1 MVSAIKQVPEPS
13 DGRPSAGPVNAAP
26 DRGTAGSAART
37 FGDVR
42 PAGTTARSGPAGTSA
57 PSGPPV
63 AGRDAAQRSPVD
75 PAGAGG
81 SSVDPAGAGGS
92 SVDPAD
98 AGRSTVA
105 ADAVGPSTGGAA
117 PPVGHAVGHP
127 AGYPATWHALVFRTR
142 IWIKRARI
150 VGVRVAALVA
160 TGVSRLIPGIRYLLR
175 SLHSKWRRSLQ
186 FRTVLTTLMLAITSF
201 AVVGAYLSSQI
212 ANNLFQERLVQ
223 AESETRYNV
232 KQVQDTFD
240 GAQLTDQS
248 SVITLVYDTL
258 NAVEGRGDVIQRR
271 YVFEAMPEQ
280 TKPRNRWVESRA
292 SDQLTISVIPTDLRT
307 AVQNSGKEQF
317 WASTEF
323 PVGTEDRP
331 GIAVG
336 NKVTFNGTV
345 YELYLIYD
353 LNTAQKTLDEIQNV
367 LLAGG
372 AVLALLIGAVAWYV
386 TRNVVSPVSHAAL
399 VSEKLAAGQLQERMV
414 VKGEDE
420 VARLGASF
428 NHMAA
433 SLQEQITQL
442 ATLSQMQQRF
452 VSDVSHELRTPL
464 TTVRMAAEVLYDA
477 RHDFDPINKRSAEL
491 LYNQVERFQSLL
503 ADLLEISR
511 FDAGV
516 ATLDAEPGDI
526 VQLVSHVMEGVAPV
540 AAEYGS
546 EVTLNAPAGSIIAE
560 MDDRRIDRILRNLV
574 LNALEHGEGRP
585 VNISVTANDTA
596 VAVAV
601 RDHGIGMTPAE
612 AARVFD
618 RFWRADPARARTT
631 GGSGLGLSIA
641 AEDTKLHNGWLQ
653 AWGRKGSGANF
664 RLTLPLRQGETIT
677 KSPLQLEPVDVGL
690 QGADGRNTML
700 LVDPSPVPRPDDGN
714 PDSSVAAGGPPAAGT
729 AGLRTMPDPGPAD
742 PELKEGL

>member
-1 MVSAIKQVPEPS
+1 M
-13 DGRPSAGPVNAAP
+13 
-26 DRGTAGSAART
+26 
-37 FGDVR
+37 
-42 PAGTTARSGPAGTSA
+42 
-57 PSGPPV
+57 
-63 AGRDAAQRSPVD
+63 
-75 PAGAGG
+75 
-81 SSVDPAGAGGS
+81 
-92 SVDPAD
+92 
-98 AGRSTVA
+98 
-105 ADAVGPSTGGAA
+105 
-117 PPVGHAVGHP
+117 
-127 AGYPATWHALVFRTR
+127 
-142 IWIKRARI
+142 
-150 VGVRVAALVA
+150 
-160 TGVSRLIPGIRYLLR
+160 
-175 SLHSKWRRSLQ
+175 
-186 FRTVLTTLMLAITSF
+186 TSF
-201 AVVGAYLSSQI
+201 AVVGAYLSNQI
-212 ANNLFQERLVQ
+212 ANNLFQERLTQ

-240 GAQLTDQS
+240 GAQVTDQS

-258 NAVEGRGDVIQRR
+258 NAVEGRGSVIQRR
-271 YVFEAMPEQ
+271 YVFEAMPQQ

-292 SDQLTISVIPTDLRT
+292 SDQLTVSVIPPDLRK
-307 AVQNSGKEQF
+307 AVQESGKDQY
-317 WASTEF
+317 WASTVI

-353 LNTAQKTLDEIQNV
+353 LNTAQQTLDEIQSV
-367 LLAGG
+367 LWAGG
-372 AVLALLIGAVAWYV
+372 AVLVLMIGAIAWYV
-386 TRNVVSPVSHAAL
+386 TRNVVSPVSHAAV

-503 ADLLEISR
+503 SDLLEISR

-516 ATLDAEPGDI
+516 AMLDAEPEDI
-526 VQLVSHVMEGVAPV
+526 MQVIAHVIEGAAPV

-546 EVTLNAPAGSIIAE
+546 DIILRGPADGIVVE
-560 MDDRRIDRILRNLV
+560 MDSRRIDRILRNLI
-574 LNALEHGEGRP
+574 LNAVEHGEGKP
-585 VNISVTANDTA
+585 VTITVAANQTA
-596 VAVAV
+596 VGVAV
-601 RDHGIGMTPAE
+601 RDQGIGMTPAE

-641 AEDTKLHNGWLQ
+641 MEDTKLHNGWLQ
-653 AWGRKGSGANF
+653 AWGNKGSGANF
-664 RLTLPLRQGETIT
+664 RLTVPLRQGDEIDR
-677 KSPLQLEPVDVGL
+677 SPVQLEPEDIVLPGVPED
-690 QGADGRNTML
+690 RNV
-700 LVDPSPVPRPDDGN
+700 LVLG
-714 PDSSVAAGGPPAAGT
+714 
-729 AGLRTMPDPGPAD
+729 PGPAARPATAGTTRSD
-742 PELKEGL
+742 VSPSSKTAVHVPPKEPS

>member
-1 MVSAIKQVPEPS
+1 MVSAIKQAPEPA
-13 DGRPSAGPVNAAP
+13 DGHPQPEP
-26 DRGTAGSAART
+26 
-37 FGDVR
+37 
-42 PAGTTARSGPAGTSA
+42 GPAG
-57 PSGPPV
+57 PP
-63 AGRDAAQRSPVD
+63 AS
-75 PAGAGG
+75 PAGQ
-81 SSVDPAGAGGS
+81 SP
-92 SVDPAD
+92 
-98 AGRSTVA
+98 
-105 ADAVGPSTGGAA
+105 
-117 PPVGHAVGHP
+117 
-127 AGYPATWHALVFRTR
+127 LFRAR
-142 IWIKRARI
+142 IWARRARI
-150 VGVRVAALVA
+150 VTARVLRLVR
-160 TGVSRLIPGIRYLLR
+160 TGASRLLPAARYLLR
-175 SLHSKWRRSLQ
+175 ALQRRWRRSLQ
-186 FRTVLTTLMLAITSF
+186 FRTVLTTLMLAIGSF
-201 AVVGAYLSSQI
+201 AVVGAYLSNQI
-212 ANNLFQERLVQ
+212 AKNLFQERLAQ

-240 GAQLTDQS
+240 GAQVTDQS

-258 NAVEGRGDVIQRR
+258 NAVEGRGSVIQRR

-292 SDQLTISVIPTDLRT
+292 SDQLTISVIPPELRK
-307 AVQNSGKEQF
+307 AVQDSGKDQF

-367 LLAGG
+367 LLAG
-372 AVLALLIGAVAWYV
+372 AAALALMIGAVAWYV
-386 TRNVVSPVSHAAL
+386 TRNVVSPVSHAAV

-477 RHDFDPINKRSAEL
+477 RDQFDPINKRSAEL

-516 ATLDAEPGDI
+516 AMLDAEPTDI
-526 VQLVSHVMEGVAPV
+526 VQLISHVIEGVAPV

-546 EVTLNAPAGSIIAE
+546 EVTLNAPAGSIIVE

-585 VNISVTANDTA
+585 VNVSVAANDTA

-601 RDHGIGMTPAE
+601 RDHGIGMSAAE

-641 AEDTKLHNGWLQ
+641 TEDTKLHNGWLQ
-653 AWGRKGSGANF
+653 AWGNKGRGSNF

-677 KSPLQLEPVDVGL
+677 RSPLQLEPADVGPAGD
-690 QGADGRNTML
+690 QSERTML
-700 LVDPSPVPRPDDGN
+700 LLETAVTDPR
-714 PDSSVAAGGPPAAGT
+714 PAAGRDGT
-729 AGLRTMPDPGPAD
+729 
-742 PELKEGL
+742 KEQS

>member
-1 MVSAIKQVPEPS
+1 MTFRAHLWQRRSLVVSLRV
-13 DGRPSAGPVNAAP
+13 
-26 DRGTAGSAART
+26 AR
-37 FGDVR
+37 
-42 PAGTTARSGPAGTSA
+42 
-57 PSGPPV
+57 
-63 AGRDAAQRSPVD
+63 
-75 PAGAGG
+75 
-81 SSVDPAGAGGS
+81 
-92 SVDPAD
+92 
-98 AGRSTVA
+98 
-105 ADAVGPSTGGAA
+105 
-117 PPVGHAVGHP
+117 
-127 AGYPATWHALVFRTR
+127 LVKT
-142 IWIKRARI
+142 
-150 VGVRVAALVA
+150 GVRRFLPAL
-160 TGVSRLIPGIRYLLR
+160 RYVGR
-175 SLHSKWRRSLQ
+175 SLHRRWRRSLQ
-186 FRTVLTTLMLAITSF
+186 FRTVLTTLLLAVTSF
-201 AVVGAYLSSQI
+201 AVVGAYLSNQI
-212 ANNLFQERLVQ
+212 ANNLFQERLTQ

-240 GAQLTDQS
+240 GAQVTDQA

-258 NAVEGRGDVIQRR
+258 NAVEGRGSVIQRR
-271 YVFEAMPEQ
+271 YVFEAVPEQ

-292 SDQLTISVIPTDLRT
+292 SDQLTVSVIPPALRK
-307 AVQNSGKEQF
+307 AVQESGKDQY
-317 WASTEF
+317 WASTVI

-353 LNTAQKTLDEIQNV
+353 LNTAQKTLDEIQSV
-367 LLAGG
+367 LWAGG
-372 AVLALLIGAVAWYV
+372 AVLVLLIGAVAWYV
-386 TRNVVSPVSHAAL
+386 TRNVVSPVSHAAM

-414 VKGEDE
+414 VRGEDE

-503 ADLLEISR
+503 SDLLEISR

-516 ATLDAEPGDI
+516 AVLDAEAEDI
-526 VQLVSHVMEGVAPV
+526 LQVIAHAIEGAAPV

-546 EVTLNAPAGSIIAE
+546 EIVLRAPEGAVIVE
-560 MDDRRIDRILRNLV
+560 MDARRIDRILRNLI
-574 LNALEHGEGRP
+574 LNAVEHGEGKP
-585 VNISVTANDTA
+585 VTVTVAASQTA
-596 VAVAV
+596 VGIAV
-601 RDHGIGMTPAE
+601 RDQGIGMDPAE

-641 AEDTKLHNGWLQ
+641 MEDTKLHNGWLQ

-664 RLTLPLRQGETIT
+664 RLTLPLRQGEEID
-677 KSPLQLEPVDVGL
+677 KSPVQLEPEDITLPGEPRSENILVL
-690 QGADGRNTML
+690 ETGAASL
-700 LVDPSPVPRPDDGN
+700 APASSP
-714 PDSSVAAGGPPAAGT
+714 
-729 AGLRTMPDPGPAD
+729 
-742 PELKEGL
+742 KEGK

>member
-1 MVSAIKQVPEPS
+1 MVSATKQVPEPS
-13 DGRPSAGPVNAAP
+13 EGTPEAGRPETG
-26 DRGTAGSAART
+26 GT
-37 FGDVR
+37 
-42 PAGTTARSGPAGTSA
+42 P
-57 PSGPPV
+57 
-63 AGRDAAQRSPVD
+63 
-75 PAGAGG
+75 
-81 SSVDPAGAGGS
+81 
-92 SVDPAD
+92 D
-98 AGRSTVA
+98 AGVA
-105 ADAVGPSTGGAA
+105 AA
-117 PPVGHAVGHP
+117 PP
-127 AGYPATWHALVFRTR
+127 ALAFRFR
-142 IWIKRARI
+142 LWVRRARI
-150 VGVRVAALVA
+150 VGVRVARLVR
-160 TGVSRLIPGIRYLLR
+160 TGADLLLPGVRYLLQ
-175 SLHSKWRRSLQ
+175 SLRRRWRRSLQ

-212 ANNLFQERLVQ
+212 ANNLFQERLTQ
-223 AESETRYNV
+223 AESETRYSV
-232 KQVQDTFD
+232 KQVQETFD
-240 GAQLTDQS
+240 GAQVTDQS

-258 NAVEGRGDVIQRR
+258 NAVEGRGSVVQRR

-292 SDQLTISVIPTDLRT
+292 SDQLTISVIPPDLRK
-307 AVQNSGKEQF
+307 AVQESGKDQF
-317 WASTEF
+317 WAPTEF
-323 PVGTEDRP
+323 AVGTEDRP

-353 LNTAQKTLDEIQNV
+353 LNTAQTTLDEIQGV
-367 LLAGG
+367 LLAGA
-372 AVLALLIGAVAWYV
+372 AVLVLMIGGVAWYV

-477 RHDFDPINKRSAEL
+477 REDFDPINKRSAEL

-511 FDAGV
+511 FDAGA
-516 ATLDAEPGDI
+516 ATLDAEPTDI
-526 VQLVSHVMEGVAPV
+526 VQLVAHVIEGVGPV
-540 AAEYGS
+540 ADEYGS
-546 EVTLNAPAGSIIAE
+546 VVTLNAPEDGIVVD
-560 MDDRRIDRILRNLV
+560 MDDRRIDRILRNLI

-585 VNISVTANDTA
+585 VNVSVAANETA

-601 RDHGIGMTPAE
+601 RDHGIGMDPAD

-641 AEDTKLHNGWLQ
+641 AEDTKLHDGWLQ
-653 AWGRKGSGANF
+653 AWGEKGNGSNF
-664 RLTLPLRQGETIT
+664 LLTLPLRQGESIGT
-677 KSPLQLEPVDVGL
+677 SALQLQPVDVAFP
-690 QGADGRNTML
+690 GAGRDRTTL
-700 LVDPSPVPRPDDGN
+700 LVEHAQAPQDRPVPGLPRGAALPVSPRPAT
-714 PDSSVAAGGPPAAGT
+714 PFPPAPGT
-729 AGLRTMPDPGPAD
+729 KDGS
-742 PELKEGL
+742 

>member
-1 MVSAIKQVPEPS
+1 MTGAPAPDTTLPDSAVSDSSGSEAVSHPPTS
-13 DGRPSAGPVNAAP
+13 DGVTAGPDMSSKKSRPGTSPDAP
-26 DRGTAGSAART
+26 NGPVGSHGTA
-37 FGDVR
+37 VH
-42 PAGTTARSGPAGTSA
+42 PAPEHT
-57 PSGPPV
+57 
-63 AGRDAAQRSPVD
+63 DAF
-75 PAGAGG
+75 
-81 SSVDPAGAGGS
+81 
-92 SVDPAD
+92 
-98 AGRSTVA
+98 A
-105 ADAVGPSTGGAA
+105 ADLSRLP
-117 PPVGHAVGHP
+117 
-127 AGYPATWHALVFRTR
+127 FRFR
-142 IWIKRARI
+142 IWRRRALI
-150 VGVRVAALVA
+150 VSLRVA
-160 TGVSRLIPGIRYLLR
+160 RLIRTGLDRIFPGIRFLLR
-175 SLHSKWRRSLQ
+175 SLQRRWRRSLQ
-186 FRTVLTTLMLAITSF
+186 FRTVLTTLLLSMSSF
-201 AVVGAYLSSQI
+201 AIVGAYLSNQI
-212 ANNLFQERLVQ
+212 ANNLFQERLTQ

-240 GAQLTDQS
+240 GAQVTDQS

-258 NAVEGRGDVIQRR
+258 NAVEGRGSVIQRR

-292 SDQLTISVIPTDLRT
+292 SDQLTVSVIPKELRA
-307 AVQNSGKEQF
+307 AVQDSGKEQF
-317 WASTEF
+317 WASMEF

-353 LNTAQKTLDEIQNV
+353 LNTAQQTLDEIQNV
-367 LLAGG
+367 LWAGG
-372 AVLALLIGAVAWYV
+372 AALILMIGGIAWYV
-386 TRNVVSPVSHAAL
+386 TRNVVSPVSHAAV

-516 ATLDAEPGDI
+516 AMLDAEATDI
-526 VQLVSHVMEGVAPV
+526 VQLISHVMEGAAPV
-540 AAEYGS
+540 AEEYGS
-546 EVTLNAPAGSIIAE
+546 GMTLNAPEGSIVVE
-560 MDDRRIDRILRNLV
+560 MDARRIDRILRNLV
-574 LNALEHGEGRP
+574 LNALEHGEGKP
-585 VNISVTANDTA
+585 VNISVASNESA
-596 VAVAV
+596 VAVTV
-601 RDHGIGMTPAE
+601 RDHGIGMSPAE

-641 AEDTKLHNGWLQ
+641 TEDTKLHNGWLQ
-653 AWGRKGSGANF
+653 AWGNKGVGSNF
-664 RLTLPLRQGETIT
+664 RLTLPLKQGGTIT
-677 KSPLQLEPVDVGL
+677 RSPLQLEPADVGL
-690 QGADGRNTML
+690 PGSGDRTV
-700 LVDPSPVPRPDDGN
+700 LVL
-714 PDSSVAAGGPPAAGT
+714 DSSAQ
-729 AGLRTMPDPGPAD
+729 DPGAAD
-742 PELKEGL
+742 ASEPGETSGAAAPGETDLAGETAPERAATGERS

>member
-1 MVSAIKQVPEPS
+1 MH
-13 DGRPSAGPVNAAP
+13 
-26 DRGTAGSAART
+26 
-37 FGDVR
+37 F
-42 PAGTTARSGPAGTSA
+42 
-57 PSGPPV
+57 
-63 AGRDAAQRSPVD
+63 
-75 PAGAGG
+75 
-81 SSVDPAGAGGS
+81 
-92 SVDPAD
+92 
-98 AGRSTVA
+98 
-105 ADAVGPSTGGAA
+105 
-117 PPVGHAVGHP
+117 
-127 AGYPATWHALVFRTR
+127 
-142 IWIKRARI
+142 
-150 VGVRVAALVA
+150 
-160 TGVSRLIPGIRYLLR
+160 LLR
-175 SLHSKWRRSLQ
+175 SVRRRWRRSLQ
-186 FRTVLTTLMLAITSF
+186 FRTVLTTLLLSITSF
-201 AVVGAYLSSQI
+201 AVVGAYLSNQI
-212 ANNLFQERLVQ
+212 ANNLFQERLTQ
-223 AESETRYNV
+223 AESETLYNV
-232 KQVQDTFD
+232 KQVQETFD
-240 GAQLTDQS
+240 GAQVTDQS

-258 NAVEGRGDVIQRR
+258 NAVEGRGNVIQRR

-292 SDQLTISVIPTDLRT
+292 SDQLTISVIPPELRK
-307 AVQNSGKEQF
+307 AVQESGKDQF
-317 WASTEF
+317 WASISF

-336 NKVTFNGTV
+336 NKVRFNGTV

-353 LNTAQKTLDEIQNV
+353 LNSAQKTLDEIQNV
-367 LLAGG
+367 LWAGG
-372 AVLALLIGAVAWYV
+372 AALVLMIGGIAWYV

-516 ATLDAEPGDI
+516 AVLDAEATDI
-526 VQLVSHVMEGVAPV
+526 LQLVSHVIDGVGPV

-546 EVTLNAPAGSIIAE
+546 EIVLNCRHESIIVE
-560 MDDRRIDRILRNLV
+560 MDARRIDRILRNLV
-574 LNALEHGEGRP
+574 LNALEHGEGKP
-585 VNISVTANDTA
+585 IHISVSANESA
-596 VAVAV
+596 VAIAV

-653 AWGRKGSGANF
+653 AWGNKGTGSNF
-664 RLTLPLRQGETIT
+664 RLTLPLRQGEAIT
-677 KSPLQLEPVDVGL
+677 KSPLQLEPADVGL
-690 QGADGRNTML
+690 PGSMTQRSL
-700 LVDPSPVPRPDDGN
+700 LII
-714 PDSSVAAGGPPAAGT
+714 DSAAPIAGQMEAVQTELPAAE
-729 AGLRTMPDPGPAD
+729 AGRTGAGETGRSAGEP
-742 PELKEGL
+742 

>member
-1 MVSAIKQVPEPS
+1 MFRAHLWQRRALIVSLRVT
-13 DGRPSAGPVNAAP
+13 RLV
-26 DRGTAGSAART
+26 RT
-37 FGDVR
+37 GFR
-42 PAGTTARSGPAGTSA
+42 RFLPALRFIG
-57 PSGPPV
+57 
-63 AGRDAAQRSPVD
+63 
-75 PAGAGG
+75 
-81 SSVDPAGAGGS
+81 
-92 SVDPAD
+92 
-98 AGRSTVA
+98 
-105 ADAVGPSTGGAA
+105 
-117 PPVGHAVGHP
+117 
-127 AGYPATWHALVFRTR
+127 
-142 IWIKRARI
+142 
-150 VGVRVAALVA
+150 
-160 TGVSRLIPGIRYLLR
+160 R
-175 SLHSKWRRSLQ
+175 SLHRRWRRSLQ
-186 FRTVLTTLMLAITSF
+186 FRTVLTTLLLAVTSF
-201 AVVGAYLSSQI
+201 AVVGAYLSNQI
-212 ANNLFQERLVQ
+212 ANNLFQERLAQ
-223 AESETRYNV
+223 AESETSYHV

-240 GAQLTDQS
+240 GAQVTDQA

-258 NAVEGRGDVIQRR
+258 NAVEGRGSVIQRR

-292 SDQLTISVIPTDLRT
+292 SDQLTVSVIPPELRK
-307 AVQNSGKEQF
+307 AVQESGKDQY
-317 WASTEF
+317 WASTVI

-353 LNTAQKTLDEIQNV
+353 LNTAQQTLDEIQSV
-367 LLAGG
+367 LWAGG
-372 AVLALLIGAVAWYV
+372 AVLVLLIGAVAWYV
-386 TRNVVSPVSHAAL
+386 TRNVVSPVSHAAM

-414 VKGEDE
+414 VRGEDE

-503 ADLLEISR
+503 SDLLEISR

-516 ATLDAEPGDI
+516 AVLDAEAEDI
-526 VQLVSHVMEGVAPV
+526 LQVVAHAIEGAAPV

-546 EVTLNAPAGSIIAE
+546 EIVLRAPEGAIIVE
-560 MDDRRIDRILRNLV
+560 MDARRIDRILRNLI
-574 LNALEHGEGRP
+574 LNAVEHGEGRP
-585 VNISVTANDTA
+585 VTVTVAASQTA
-596 VAVAV
+596 VGIAV
-601 RDHGIGMTPAE
+601 RDHGIGMAPAE

-641 AEDTKLHNGWLQ
+641 MEDTKLHNGWLQ
-653 AWGRKGSGANF
+653 AWGKKGSGANF
-664 RLTLPLRQGETIT
+664 RLTLPLRQGEEID
-677 KSPLQLEPVDVGL
+677 KSPVQLEPEDIVMPGEPGTSNMLVLGT
-690 QGADGRNTML
+690 GA
-700 LVDPSPVPRPDDGN
+700 P
-714 PDSSVAAGGPPAAGT
+714 AGT
-729 AGLRTMPDPGPAD
+729 GPAQ
-742 PELKEGL
+742 EERT

>member
-1 MVSAIKQVPEPS
+1 MSATKQVPEPE
-13 DGRPSAGPVNAAP
+13 DGSAVPENATPGNAA
-26 DRGTAGSAART
+26 AR
-37 FGDVR
+37 
-42 PAGTTARSGPAGTSA
+42 
-57 PSGPPV
+57 
-63 AGRDAAQRSPVD
+63 
-75 PAGAGG
+75 
-81 SSVDPAGAGGS
+81 
-92 SVDPAD
+92 
-98 AGRSTVA
+98 
-105 ADAVGPSTGGAA
+105 
-117 PPVGHAVGHP
+117 HP
-127 AGYPATWHALVFRTR
+127 AGPATAWRALRFGTR
-142 IWIKRARI
+142 IWVRRGWI
-150 VGVRVAALVA
+150 VGVRVARLVR
-160 TGVSRLIPGIRYLLR
+160 TGAVGLLPGLRYLLR
-175 SLHSKWRRSLQ
+175 AVHRRWRRSLQ
-186 FRTVLTTLMLAITSF
+186 FRTVLTTLLLAIGSF
-201 AVVGAYLSSQI
+201 AVVGAYLSNQI
-212 ANNLFQERLVQ
+212 ANNLFQERLAQ

-240 GAQLTDQS
+240 GAQVTDQS

-258 NAVEGRGDVIQRR
+258 NAVEGRGSVIQRR
-271 YVFEAMPEQ
+271 YVFEAMPQQ

-292 SDQLTISVIPTDLRT
+292 SDQLTIGVIPPDLRK
-307 AVQNSGKEQF
+307 AVQDSGKDQF

-353 LNTAQKTLDEIQNV
+353 LNTAQKTLNEIQNV
-367 LLAGG
+367 LLAGA
-372 AVLALLIGAVAWYV
+372 AVLLLMIGAVAWYV

-477 RHDFDPINKRSAEL
+477 RGDFDPINKRSAEL
-491 LYNQVERFQSLL
+491 LYHQVERFQSLL

-511 FDAGV
+511 FDAGAAV
-516 ATLDAEPGDI
+516 LDAEPTDI
-526 VQLVSHVMEGVAPV
+526 VQLISHVMEGVGPV

-546 EVTLNAPAGSIIAE
+546 DVTLNAPAGSIIVE

-585 VNISVTANDTA
+585 VNISVAANRTA
-596 VAVAV
+596 VAVSV
-601 RDHGIGMTPAE
+601 RDHGIGMSPAE

-641 AEDTKLHNGWLQ
+641 AEDTKLHNGSLQ
-653 AWGRKGSGANF
+653 AWGRKGSGASF
-664 RLTLPLRQGETIT
+664 RLTLPLRQGEDIV
-677 KSPLQLEPVDVGL
+677 KSPLQLEPADVGVP
-690 QGADGRNTML
+690 GAGRERTML
-700 LVDPSPVPRPDDGN
+700 LLEPSAVRDTVGH
-714 PDSSVAAGGPPAAGT
+714 STGAPAAESGG
-729 AGLRTMPDPGPAD
+729 AEMGAEMKDGS
-742 PELKEGL
+742 

>member
-1 MVSAIKQVPEPS
+1 VVSAIKQVPEPS
-13 DGRPSAGPVNAAP
+13 SGE
-26 DRGTAGSAART
+26 T
-37 FGDVR
+37 GDEPEVAQ
-42 PAGTTARSGPAGTSA
+42 PPQKTEHGHVHSA
-57 PSGPPV
+57 PEHTDAM
-63 AGRDAAQRSPVD
+63 AGVFSELP
-75 PAGAGG
+75 
-81 SSVDPAGAGGS
+81 
-92 SVDPAD
+92 
-98 AGRSTVA
+98 
-105 ADAVGPSTGGAA
+105 
-117 PPVGHAVGHP
+117 
-127 AGYPATWHALVFRTR
+127 FRTR
-142 IWIKRARI
+142 IWFRRGRI
-150 VGVRVAALVA
+150 VGLRVLRLVR
-160 TGVSRLIPGIRYLLR
+160 TGLIRLLPAVRFLLR
-175 SLHSKWRRSLQ
+175 ALHRRWRRSLQ
-186 FRTVLTTLMLAITSF
+186 FRTVLTTLLLSIGSF
-201 AVVGAYLSSQI
+201 AVVGAYLSNQI
-212 ANNLFQERLVQ
+212 ANNLFQERLTQ
-223 AESETRYNV
+223 AESETLYHV

-240 GAQLTDQS
+240 GAQVTDQS

-258 NAVEGRGDVIQRR
+258 NAVEGRGNVIQRR

-292 SDQLTISVIPTDLRT
+292 SDQLTISVIPPALRK
-307 AVQNSGKEQF
+307 AVQESGKDQF

-372 AVLALLIGAVAWYV
+372 AVLVLIIGAIAWYV
-386 TRNVVSPVSHAAL
+386 TRNVVSPVSHAAV

-477 RHDFDPINKRSAEL
+477 RHEFDPINKRSAEL

-516 ATLDAEPGDI
+516 AVLDAEPTDI
-526 VQLVSHVMEGVAPV
+526 LQLVANVVEDAQPV

-546 EVTLNAPAGSIIAE
+546 EVTINSREESIVVE
-560 MDDRRIDRILRNLV
+560 MDDRRIERILRNLV
-574 LNALEHGEGRP
+574 LNALEHSEGKP
-585 VNISVTANDTA
+585 VNISVAANDTA

-601 RDHGIGMTPAE
+601 RDHGIGMTQAE

-653 AWGRKGSGANF
+653 AWGSKGTGSNF
-664 RLTLPLRQGETIT
+664 RLTLPLRQGEAISR
-677 KSPLQLEPVDVGL
+677 SPLLLEPADVELPGGSG
-690 QGADGRNTML
+690 QGTML
-700 LVDPSPVPRPDDGN
+700 LLE
-714 PDSSVAAGGPPAAGT
+714 SVAPSEDGDPGPRTPAPRPAAG
-729 AGLRTMPDPGPAD
+729 PG
-742 PELKEGL
+742 ETK

>member
-1 MVSAIKQVPEPS
+1 M
-13 DGRPSAGPVNAAP
+13 D
-26 DRGTAGSAART
+26 ART
-37 FGDVR
+37 FDLVR
-42 PAGTTARSGPAGTSA
+42 LRNSA
-57 PSGPPV
+57 
-63 AGRDAAQRSPVD
+63 
-75 PAGAGG
+75 
-81 SSVDPAGAGGS
+81 
-92 SVDPAD
+92 
-98 AGRSTVA
+98 
-105 ADAVGPSTGGAA
+105 
-117 PPVGHAVGHP
+117 
-127 AGYPATWHALVFRTR
+127 R
-142 IWIKRARI
+142 IWTRRALI
-150 VGVRVAALVA
+150 LALRVIRLVV
-160 TGVSRLIPGIRYLLR
+160 TGLRHIRPGLRFLWRSLLR
-175 SLHSKWRRSLQ
+175 RWRRSLE
-186 FRTVLTTLMLAITSF
+186 FRTVLMTLGLAVVSF
-201 AVVGAYLSSQI
+201 AIVGAYLSNQI
-212 ANNLFQERLVQ
+212 ANNLFQERLAQ

-240 GAQLTDQS
+240 GAQVTDQA

-258 NAVEGRGDVIQRR
+258 NAVEGRGSVIQRR

-292 SDQLTISVIPTDLRT
+292 SDQLTVRVIPPELRR
-307 AVQNSGKEQF
+307 AVQESGKDQF
-317 WASTEF
+317 WASTAF
-323 PVGTEDRP
+323 PVGAEDRP

-353 LNTAQKTLDEIQNV
+353 LNAAQKTLNEIQNV
-367 LLAGG
+367 LWAGG
-372 AVLALLIGAVAWYV
+372 AALVIMIGGIAWYV
-386 TRNVVSPVSHAAL
+386 TRNVVSPVSHAAV

-477 RHDFDPINKRSAEL
+477 RDEFDAINKRSAEL

-503 ADLLEISR
+503 SDLLEISR
-511 FDAGV
+511 FDAGAAV
-516 ATLDAEPGDI
+516 LDAEPQDMLH
-526 VQLVSHVMEGVAPV
+526 LVSHVIEGAAPV

-546 EVTLNAPAGSIIAE
+546 EVRLNLREAGIVVE
-560 MDDRRIDRILRNLV
+560 MDSRRIDRILRNLL
-574 LNALEHGEGRP
+574 LNALEHGEGKP
-585 VNISVTANDTA
+585 VDISIASNDEA
-596 VAVAV
+596 VAVSV

-641 AEDTKLHNGWLQ
+641 AEDTKLHSGWLQ
-653 AWGRKGSGANF
+653 AWGKKGSGSNF
-664 RLTLPLRQGETIT
+664 RLTLPLKRGGTIVRSPLPLESAELELPGSPKRQMLVLESLASTSASRVDAAPGTSGQGEET
-677 KSPLQLEPVDVGL
+677 P
-690 QGADGRNTML
+690 
-700 LVDPSPVPRPDDGN
+700 
-714 PDSSVAAGGPPAAGT
+714 
-729 AGLRTMPDPGPAD
+729 
-742 PELKEGL
+742 

>member
-1 MVSAIKQVPEPS
+1 VSATKQVP
-13 DGRPSAGPVNAAP
+13 D
-26 DRGTAGSAART
+26 
-37 FGDVR
+37 
-42 PAGTTARSGPAGTSA
+42 
-57 PSGPPV
+57 PSGPDG
-63 AGRDAAQRSPVD
+63 GRD
-75 PAGAGG
+75 
-81 SSVDPAGAGGS
+81 
-92 SVDPAD
+92 
-98 AGRSTVA
+98 
-105 ADAVGPSTGGAA
+105 
-117 PPVGHAVGHP
+117 PVGAP
-127 AGYPATWHALVFRTR
+127 AKAPEHTDALAAELARVPF
-142 IWIKRARI
+142 RARI
-150 VGVRVAALVA
+150 WRRRAIIVALRVARLVRI
-160 TGVSRLIPGIRYLLR
+160 GLSRFLPGLRYVGR
-175 SLHSKWRRSLQ
+175 SLQRRWRRSLQ
-186 FRTVLTTLMLAITSF
+186 FRTVLTTLLLAVTSF
-201 AVVGAYLSSQI
+201 GLVGAYLSHQI
-212 ANNLFQERLVQ
+212 ANNLFQERLTQ

-240 GAQLTDQS
+240 GAQVTDQS

-258 NAVEGRGDVIQRR
+258 NAVEGRGQVIQRR
-271 YVFEAMPEQ
+271 YVFEAMPDQ

-292 SDQLTISVIPTDLRT
+292 SDQLTVSVIPPELRK
-307 AVQNSGKEQF
+307 AVQDSGKDQY
-317 WASTEF
+317 WASTVI

-353 LNTAQKTLDEIQNV
+353 LNTAQQTLDEIQGV
-367 LLAGG
+367 LWAGG
-372 AVLALLIGAVAWYV
+372 AVLVLMIGAIAWYV

-516 ATLDAEPGDI
+516 AMLDAEHEDI
-526 VQLVSHVMEGVAPV
+526 LHVITHVIEGAAPV

-546 EVTLNAPAGSIIAE
+546 EIILRAPQDGIVVE
-560 MDDRRIDRILRNLV
+560 MDARRIDRILRNLI
-574 LNALEHGEGRP
+574 LNAVEHGEGKP
-585 VNISVTANDTA
+585 VTVTVAANESA
-596 VAVAV
+596 VGIAV
-601 RDHGIGMTPAE
+601 RDQGIGMTPAE

-641 AEDTKLHNGWLQ
+641 MEDTKLHNGWLQ
-653 AWGRKGSGANF
+653 AWGKKGSGSNF
-664 RLTLPLRQGETIT
+664 RLTIPLRQGGEINS
-677 KSPLQLEPVDVGL
+677 SPVQLEQPETSALPGT
-690 QGADGRNTML
+690 RE
-700 LVDPSPVPRPDDGN
+700 
-714 PDSSVAAGGPPAAGT
+714 DSNVVVLSATEAEHGPAAVAPAAGGSPAVEGASTATDATAAKGASAVEGASSAVGRPGTAGGAGASPAAG
-729 AGLRTMPDPGPAD
+729 ARTKARVAAAP
-742 PELKEGL
+742 KESS

>member
-1 MVSAIKQVPEPS
+1 MVSATKQGPEPAAQ
-13 DGRPSAGPVNAAP
+13 DGAP
-26 DRGTAGSAART
+26 GEGAPA
-37 FGDVR
+37 
-42 PAGTTARSGPAGTSA
+42 PAGNPAAGH
-57 PSGPPV
+57 PSGAGLPP
-63 AGRDAAQRSPVD
+63 GPEHTDAASARLRDLMFRAHLWQR
-75 PAGAGG
+75 
-81 SSVDPAGAGGS
+81 
-92 SVDPAD
+92 
-98 AGRSTVA
+98 R
-105 ADAVGPSTGGAA
+105 
-117 PPVGHAVGHP
+117 
-127 AGYPATWHALVFRTR
+127 AL
-142 IWIKRARI
+142 I
-150 VGVRVAALVA
+150 VSLRVARLVRTGFRRFLPALRFI
-160 TGVSRLIPGIRYLLR
+160 GR
-175 SLHSKWRRSLQ
+175 SLHRRWRRSLQ
-186 FRTVLTTLMLAITSF
+186 FRTVLTTLLLAVTSF
-201 AVVGAYLSSQI
+201 AVVGAYLSNQI
-212 ANNLFQERLVQ
+212 ANNLFQERLAQ
-223 AESETRYNV
+223 AESETSYHV

-240 GAQLTDQS
+240 GAQVTDQA

-258 NAVEGRGDVIQRR
+258 NAVEGRGSVIQRR

-292 SDQLTISVIPTDLRT
+292 SDQLTVSVIPPELRK
-307 AVQNSGKEQF
+307 AVQESGKDQY
-317 WASTEF
+317 WASTVI

-353 LNTAQKTLDEIQNV
+353 LNTAQQTLDEIQSV
-367 LLAGG
+367 LWAGG
-372 AVLALLIGAVAWYV
+372 AVLVLLIGAVAWYV
-386 TRNVVSPVSHAAL
+386 TRNVVSPVSHAAM

-414 VKGEDE
+414 VRGEDE

-503 ADLLEISR
+503 SDLLEISR

-516 ATLDAEPGDI
+516 AVLDAEAEDI
-526 VQLVSHVMEGVAPV
+526 LQVVAHAIEGAAPV

-546 EVTLNAPAGSIIAE
+546 EIVLRAPEGAIIVE
-560 MDDRRIDRILRNLV
+560 MDARRIDRILRNLI
-574 LNALEHGEGRP
+574 LNAVEHGEGQP
-585 VNISVTANDTA
+585 VTVTVAASQTA
-596 VAVAV
+596 VGIAV
-601 RDHGIGMTPAE
+601 RDHGIGMAPAE

-641 AEDTKLHNGWLQ
+641 MEDTKLHNGWLQ
-653 AWGRKGSGANF
+653 AWGKKGSGANF
-664 RLTLPLRQGETIT
+664 RLTLPLRQGEEID
-677 KSPLQLEPVDVGL
+677 KSPVQLEPEDIVMPGEPGTSNMLVLGT
-690 QGADGRNTML
+690 GA
-700 LVDPSPVPRPDDGN
+700 P
-714 PDSSVAAGGPPAAGT
+714 AGT
-729 AGLRTMPDPGPAD
+729 GPAQ
-742 PELKEGL
+742 EERT

>member
-1 MVSAIKQVPEPS
+1 VVSVTKQVPEPS
-13 DGRPSAGPVNAAP
+13 DGTSGATPESVALPQLETPQPETPQPEPAQRDSAQLAPAGPGAEGAAVP
-26 DRGTAGSAART
+26 G
-37 FGDVR
+37 
-42 PAGTTARSGPAGTSA
+42 
-57 PSGPPV
+57 
-63 AGRDAAQRSPVD
+63 
-75 PAGAGG
+75 GG
-81 SSVDPAGAGGS
+81 SLSAHMRFDVGAS
-92 SVDPAD
+92 I
-98 AGRSTVA
+98 
-105 ADAVGPSTGGAA
+105 
-117 PPVGHAVGHP
+117 
-127 AGYPATWHALVFRTR
+127 WHRLGFGTR
-142 IWIKRARI
+142 LWAKRARI
-150 VGVRVAALVA
+150 VGVRVMRLVR
-160 TGVSRLIPGIRYLLR
+160 TGAVRLLPGIRYLLR
-175 SLHSKWRRSLQ
+175 AVHRRWRRSLQ
-186 FRTVLTTLMLAITSF
+186 FRTVLTTLMLAISSF
-201 AVVGAYLSSQI
+201 ALVGAYLSNQI
-212 ANNLFQERLVQ
+212 ASNLFQERLAQ
-223 AESETRYNV
+223 AESESRYYV

-240 GAQLTDQS
+240 GAQVTDQS

-258 NAVEGRGDVIQRR
+258 NAVEGTGSVIQRR

-292 SDQLTISVIPTDLRT
+292 SDQLTISVVPADLRT
-307 AVQNSGKEQF
+307 AVQDSGKEQF

-323 PVGTEDRP
+323 PVGTQDRP

-372 AVLALLIGAVAWYV
+372 AVLVLMIGAIAWYV

-477 RHDFDPINKRSAEL
+477 REEFDPINKRSAEL

-511 FDAGV
+511 FDAGA
-516 ATLDAEPGDI
+516 ATLDAEPTDI
-526 VQLVSHVMEGVAPV
+526 LQLICHVMDGVAPV

-546 EVTLNAPAGSIIAE
+546 EVALNAPAGSIIVD

-574 LNALEHGEGRP
+574 LNALEHGEGRS
-585 VNISVTANDTA
+585 VNISVAANDTA

-601 RDHGIGMTPAE
+601 RDHGIGMGPAE
-612 AARVFD
+612 TARVFD

-641 AEDTKLHNGWLQ
+641 AEDTKLHDGWLQ
-653 AWGRKGSGANF
+653 AWGQQGSGANF
-664 RLTLPLRQGETIT
+664 RLTLPLRRGETIT
-677 KSPLQLEPVDVGL
+677 KSPLQLEPVDIGIP
-690 QGADGRNTML
+690 GAGPEWTMVL
-700 LVDPSPVPRPDDGN
+700 LDP
-714 PDSSVAAGGPPAAGT
+714 A
-729 AGLRTMPDPGPAD
+729 PDPGPGPAGGSMTDGGAD
-742 PELKEGL
+742 GSAGSIVTGTKDGS

>member
-1 MVSAIKQVPEPS
+1 M
-13 DGRPSAGPVNAAP
+13 
-26 DRGTAGSAART
+26 DR
-37 FGDVR
+37 F
-42 PAGTTARSGPAGTSA
+42 
-57 PSGPPV
+57 
-63 AGRDAAQRSPVD
+63 
-75 PAGAGG
+75 
-81 SSVDPAGAGGS
+81 
-92 SVDPAD
+92 
-98 AGRSTVA
+98 
-105 ADAVGPSTGGAA
+105 
-117 PPVGHAVGHP
+117 
-127 AGYPATWHALVFRTR
+127 F
-142 IWIKRARI
+142 
-150 VGVRVAALVA
+150 
-160 TGVSRLIPGIRYLLR
+160 PGIRYLLH
-175 SLHSKWRRSLQ
+175 SLQRRWRRSLQ
-186 FRTVLTTLMLAITSF
+186 FRTVLTTLLLSISSF
-201 AVVGAYLSSQI
+201 AIVGAYLSNQI
-212 ANNLFQERLVQ
+212 ANNLFQERLTQ

-240 GAQLTDQS
+240 GAQVTDQS

-258 NAVEGRGDVIQRR
+258 NAVEGRGSVIQRR

-292 SDQLTISVIPTDLRT
+292 SDQLTISVIPPELRT

-353 LNTAQKTLDEIQNV
+353 LNTAQQTLNEIQNV
-367 LLAGG
+367 LWAGG
-372 AVLALLIGAVAWYV
+372 AALILMIGGIAWYV
-386 TRNVVSPVSHAAL
+386 TRNVVSPVSHAAV

-420 VARLGASF
+420 MARLGASF

-464 TTVRMAAEVLYDA
+464 TTVRMAAEVLFDA

-516 ATLDAEPGDI
+516 AMLDAEATDI
-526 VQLVSHVMEGVAPV
+526 VQLVSHVMEGVSPV
-540 AAEYGS
+540 AEEYGS
-546 EVTLNAPAGSIIAE
+546 GMTLNAPEGSVVVE
-560 MDDRRIDRILRNLV
+560 MDARRIDRILRNLV

-585 VNISVTANDTA
+585 VNISVASNETA
-596 VAVAV
+596 VAVTV
-601 RDHGIGMTPAE
+601 RDHGIGMSPAE

-641 AEDTKLHNGWLQ
+641 TEDTKLHNGWLQ
-653 AWGRKGSGANF
+653 AWGNPGVGSNF
-664 RLTLPLRQGETIT
+664 RLTLPLKQGGTIT
-677 KSPLQLEPVDVGL
+677 KSPLQLEPADVGL
-690 QGADGRNTML
+690 PGHGAVSYTHLDVGSAAAGPADAGDDAIPADGAAAAEDAAAAEADEAR
-700 LVDPSPVPRPDDGN
+700 VPGGPH
-714 PDSSVAAGGPPAAGT
+714 VAAGTHVPGGT
-729 AGLRTMPDPGPAD
+729 RASGVSGTGERS
-742 PELKEGL
+742 

>member
-1 MVSAIKQVPEPS
+1 MT
-13 DGRPSAGPVNAAP
+13 AAP
-26 DRGTAGSAART
+26 ETGKTPDTRQDVDARQDLDARQDPGVREIPDSRDGSE
-37 FGDVR
+37 
-42 PAGTTARSGPAGTSA
+42 
-57 PSGPPV
+57 
-63 AGRDAAQRSPVD
+63 AQRGSGIERG
-75 PAGAGG
+75 AGAG
-81 SSVDPAGAGGS
+81 
-92 SVDPAD
+92 
-98 AGRSTVA
+98 
-105 ADAVGPSTGGAA
+105 
-117 PPVGHAVGHP
+117 HAVRPGPEHTD
-127 AGYPATWHALVFRTR
+127 AMASVLSGVAH
-142 IWIKRARI
+142 RARI
-150 VGVRVAALVA
+150 WRRRALIVSLRVLRLVR
-160 TGVSRLIPGIRYLLR
+160 TGLDKVFPGIRYLLY
-175 SLHSKWRRSLQ
+175 SLQRRWRRSLQ
-186 FRTVLTTLMLAITSF
+186 FRTVLTTLLLSMSSF
-201 AVVGAYLSSQI
+201 AIVGAYLSNQI
-212 ANNLFQERLVQ
+212 ANNLFQERLTQ
-223 AESETRYNV
+223 AESESRFHV

-240 GAQLTDQS
+240 GAQVTDQS

-258 NAVEGRGDVIQRR
+258 NAVEGRGSVIQRR

-292 SDQLTISVIPTDLRT
+292 SDQLTISVIPKELRS
-307 AVQNSGKEQF
+307 AVQDSGKEQF
-317 WASTEF
+317 WASMEF

-353 LNTAQKTLDEIQNV
+353 LITAQQTLDEIQNV
-367 LLAGG
+367 LWAGG
-372 AVLALLIGAVAWYV
+372 AALIIMIGGIAWYV
-386 TRNVVSPVSHAAL
+386 TRNVVSPVSHAAV

-477 RHDFDPINKRSAEL
+477 REDFDPINKRSAEL

-516 ATLDAEPGDI
+516 AMLDAEPTDI
-526 VQLVSHVMEGVAPV
+526 VQLITHVMEGAAPV
-540 AAEYGS
+540 AEEYGS
-546 EVTLNAPAGSIIAE
+546 PVTLNAPEGSIVVE
-560 MDDRRIDRILRNLV
+560 MDSRRIDRILRNLV
-574 LNALEHGEGRP
+574 LNALEHGEGKP
-585 VNISVTANDTA
+585 VNISVASNETA
-596 VAVAV
+596 VAVTV

-641 AEDTKLHNGWLQ
+641 TEDTKLHNGWLQ
-653 AWGRKGSGANF
+653 AWGNRGEGSNF
-664 RLTLPLRQGETIT
+664 RLTLPLKQGGTIT
-677 KSPLQLEPVDVGL
+677 KSPLQLEPGDVGL
-690 QGADGRNTML
+690 PGGREHTVVVLGDNALSADEAGAGNSARSGDSAESSDTVRSGGSAGPGENA
-700 LVDPSPVPRPDDGN
+700 VPSATQETAAAPGIGTVQETAATGDRP
-714 PDSSVAAGGPPAAGT
+714 
-729 AGLRTMPDPGPAD
+729 
-742 PELKEGL
+742 

>member
-1 MVSAIKQVPEPS
+1 MWHRL
-13 DGRPSAGPVNAAP
+13 G
-26 DRGTAGSAART
+26 
-37 FGDVR
+37 FG
-42 PAGTTARSGPAGTSA
+42 
-57 PSGPPV
+57 
-63 AGRDAAQRSPVD
+63 
-75 PAGAGG
+75 
-81 SSVDPAGAGGS
+81 
-92 SVDPAD
+92 
-98 AGRSTVA
+98 
-105 ADAVGPSTGGAA
+105 
-117 PPVGHAVGHP
+117 
-127 AGYPATWHALVFRTR
+127 TR
-142 IWIKRARI
+142 IWVKRARI
-150 VGVRVAALVA
+150 VGVRVIRLVRTGAA
-160 TGVSRLIPGIRYLLR
+160 RLLPGIRYLLR
-175 SLHSKWRRSLQ
+175 AVHRRWRRSLQ
-186 FRTVLTTLMLAITSF
+186 FRTVLTTLMLAISSF
-201 AVVGAYLSSQI
+201 ALVGAYLSNQI
-212 ANNLFQERLVQ
+212 AHNLFQERLAQ
-223 AESETRYNV
+223 AESETRYYV

-240 GAQLTDQS
+240 GAQVTDQS

-258 NAVEGRGDVIQRR
+258 NAVEGTGSVIQRR
-271 YVFEAMPEQ
+271 YVFEAKPEQ

-292 SDQLTISVIPTDLRT
+292 SDQLTIRVIPADLRA

-323 PVGTEDRP
+323 PVGTQDRP

-353 LNTAQKTLDEIQNV
+353 LNTAQKTLEEIQNV

-372 AVLALLIGAVAWYV
+372 AVLVLMIGAIAWYV

-420 VARLGASF
+420 MARLGASF

-477 RHDFDPINKRSAEL
+477 REEFDPINKRSAEL

-511 FDAGV
+511 FDAGA
-516 ATLDAEPGDI
+516 ATLDAEPTDI
-526 VQLVSHVMEGVAPV
+526 VQLVSHVMDGVAPV

-546 EVTLNAPAGSIIAE
+546 EVTLNAPAGSIIVE

-585 VNISVTANDTA
+585 VNISVAANDTA

-601 RDHGIGMTPAE
+601 RDHGIGMAPAE
-612 AARVFD
+612 TARVFD

-631 GGSGLGLSIA
+631 GGSGLGLAIA
-641 AEDTKLHNGWLQ
+641 AEDTKLHDGWLQ
-653 AWGRKGSGANF
+653 AWGQKESGSNF
-664 RLTLPLRQGETIT
+664 RLTLPLRRGETIT
-677 KSPLQLEPVDVGL
+677 KSPLQLEPVDVGIP
-690 QGADGRNTML
+690 GAGRERTMVL
-700 LVDPSPVPRPDDGN
+700 LDRAPDSEPRPAGGTGM
-714 PDSSVAAGGPPAAGT
+714 DSGAAGSPGSIGT
-729 AGLRTMPDPGPAD
+729 GTKDRS
-742 PELKEGL
+742 

>member
-1 MVSAIKQVPEPS
+1 LRRLYLQA
-13 DGRPSAGPVNAAP
+13 
-26 DRGTAGSAART
+26 
-37 FGDVR
+37 
-42 PAGTTARSGPAGTSA
+42 
-57 PSGPPV
+57 
-63 AGRDAAQRSPVD
+63 
-75 PAGAGG
+75 
-81 SSVDPAGAGGS
+81 
-92 SVDPAD
+92 
-98 AGRSTVA
+98 
-105 ADAVGPSTGGAA
+105 
-117 PPVGHAVGHP
+117 
-127 AGYPATWHALVFRTR
+127 R
-142 IWIKRARI
+142 IWQRRALI
-150 VGVRVAALVA
+150 VSLRVARLVRTGFRRFLPALRFIGRA
-160 TGVSRLIPGIRYLLR
+160 LR
-175 SLHSKWRRSLQ
+175 QRWRRSLQ
-186 FRTVLTTLMLAITSF
+186 FRTVLTTLLLAVTSF
-201 AVVGAYLSSQI
+201 AVVGAYLSNQI
-212 ANNLFQERLVQ
+212 ANNLFQERLTQ

-240 GAQLTDQS
+240 GAQVTDQS

-258 NAVEGRGDVIQRR
+258 NAVEGRGSVIQRR

-292 SDQLTISVIPTDLRT
+292 SDQLTVSVIPPELRK
-307 AVQNSGKEQF
+307 AVQESGKDQY
-317 WASTEF
+317 WASTVI

-353 LNTAQKTLDEIQNV
+353 LNTAQQTLNEIQSV
-367 LLAGG
+367 LWAGG
-372 AVLALLIGAVAWYV
+372 AVLVLMIGAIAWYV
-386 TRNVVSPVSHAAL
+386 TRNVVSPVSHAAM

-414 VKGEDE
+414 VRGEDE

-477 RHDFDPINKRSAEL
+477 REDFDPINKRSAEL

-503 ADLLEISR
+503 SDLLEISR

-516 ATLDAEPGDI
+516 AMLDAEPEDI
-526 VQLVSHVMEGVAPV
+526 LQVVAHVIEGAAPV

-546 EVTLNAPAGSIIAE
+546 EIILSAPADAIIVD
-560 MDDRRIDRILRNLV
+560 MDARRIDRILRNLI
-574 LNALEHGEGRP
+574 LNAVEHGEGKP
-585 VNISVTANDTA
+585 VTVTVAASQTA
-596 VAVAV
+596 AGIAV
-601 RDHGIGMTPAE
+601 RDHGIGMAPAE

-641 AEDTKLHNGWLQ
+641 MEDTKLHNGWLQ
-653 AWGRKGSGANF
+653 AWGKKGSGANF
-664 RLTLPLRQGETIT
+664 RLTLSLRQGEEID
-677 KSPLQLEPVDVGL
+677 KSPVQLEPEDITIPGETEN
-690 QGADGRNTML
+690 RNML
-700 LVDPSPVPRPDDGN
+700 VLE
-714 PDSSVAAGGPPAAGT
+714 AGT
-729 AGLRTMPDPGPAD
+729 PLAPASTS
-742 PELKEGL
+742 KETP

>member
-1 MVSAIKQVPEPS
+1 VVSATKQVPDPS
-13 DGRPSAGPVNAAP
+13 GADSGRAP
-26 DRGTAGSAART
+26 DA
-37 FGDVR
+37 
-42 PAGTTARSGPAGTSA
+42 
-57 PSGPPV
+57 
-63 AGRDAAQRSPVD
+63 
-75 PAGAGG
+75 AGAGKPE
-81 SSVDPAGAGGS
+81 VHPE
-92 SVDPAD
+92 
-98 AGRSTVA
+98 R
-105 ADAVGPSTGGAA
+105 
-117 PPVGHAVGHP
+117 HAVPEHTDALA
-127 AGYPATWHALVFRTR
+127 AGLMRLPLRASIWKRRTL
-142 IWIKRARI
+142 I
-150 VGVRVAALVA
+150 VSLRVARLVRTGLGRVFPAL
-160 TGVSRLIPGIRYLLR
+160 RYLAK
-175 SLHSKWRRSLQ
+175 SLHRRWRRSLQ
-186 FRTVLTTLMLAITSF
+186 FRTVLTTLLLSVTSF
-201 AVVGAYLSSQI
+201 AVVGAYLSNQI
-212 ANNLFQERLVQ
+212 ANNLFQERLTQ

-240 GAQLTDQS
+240 GAQVTDQS

-258 NAVEGRGDVIQRR
+258 TAVEGRGDIIQRR

-292 SDQLTISVIPTDLRT
+292 SDQLTVSVIPPELRK
-307 AVQNSGKEQF
+307 AVQQSGKDQY
-317 WASTEF
+317 WASTVI

-353 LNTAQKTLDEIQNV
+353 LNTAQQTLDEIQSV
-367 LLAGG
+367 LWAGG
-372 AVLALLIGAVAWYV
+372 AVLVLIIGAIAWYV

-503 ADLLEISR
+503 SDLLEISR

-516 ATLDAEPGDI
+516 AVLDAEPEDI
-526 VQLVSHVMEGVAPV
+526 LQVISHVIEGAAPV
-540 AAEYGS
+540 AAEYGC
-546 EVTLNAPAGSIIAE
+546 EITLRAPAGGIVVE
-560 MDDRRIDRILRNLV
+560 MDARRIDRILRNLI
-574 LNALEHGEGRP
+574 LNAVEHGEGKP
-585 VNISVTANDTA
+585 VNISVAANRTA
-596 VAVAV
+596 VGIAV

-641 AEDTKLHNGWLQ
+641 MEDTKLHNGWLQ
-653 AWGRKGSGANF
+653 AWGKKGSGANF
-664 RLTLPLRQGETIT
+664 RLTIPLRQGEQIER
-677 KSPLQLEPVDVGL
+677 SPVQLEPGEIVLPG
-690 QGADGRNTML
+690 GPDGKNV
-700 LVDPSPVPRPDDGN
+700 LVLERGPAPVPPAPDPAPEAANSVPSPEDEHAEERAPGGGDGTSPPRSAASAARK
-714 PDSSVAAGGPPAAGT
+714 DSP
-729 AGLRTMPDPGPAD
+729 
-742 PELKEGL
+742 

>member
-1 MVSAIKQVPEPS
+1 V
-13 DGRPSAGPVNAAP
+13 
-26 DRGTAGSAART
+26 GS
-37 FGDVR
+37 G
-42 PAGTTARSGPAGTSA
+42 SGPRGNSPAAENARDGARKPGSR
-57 PSGPPV
+57 PGPEHT
-63 AGRDAAQRSPVD
+63 DAF
-75 PAGAGG
+75 GAGL
-81 SSVDPAGAGGS
+81 AGL
-92 SVDPAD
+92 P
-98 AGRSTVA
+98 
-105 ADAVGPSTGGAA
+105 
-117 PPVGHAVGHP
+117 
-127 AGYPATWHALVFRTR
+127 L
-142 IWIKRARI
+142 RARI
-150 VGVRVAALVA
+150 WQRRALIVVLRVGRLVR
-160 TGVSRLIPGIRYLLR
+160 TGVDRIFPGIRYLLH
-175 SLHSKWRRSLQ
+175 SLQRRWRRSLQ
-186 FRTVLTTLMLAITSF
+186 FRTVLTTLLLSISSF
-201 AVVGAYLSSQI
+201 AIVGAYLSNQI
-212 ANNLFQERLVQ
+212 ANNLFHERLTQ

-240 GAQLTDQS
+240 GAQVTDQS

-258 NAVEGRGDVIQRR
+258 NAVEGKGSVIQRR

-292 SDQLTISVIPTDLRT
+292 SDQLTISVIPPDLRA
-307 AVQNSGKEQF
+307 AVQDSGKEQF

-353 LNTAQKTLDEIQNV
+353 LNTAQQTLNEIQNV
-367 LLAGG
+367 LWAGG
-372 AVLALLIGAVAWYV
+372 AALILMIGGIAWYV
-386 TRNVVSPVSHAAL
+386 TRNVVSPVSHAAV

-477 RHDFDPINKRSAEL
+477 RNDFDPINKRSAEL

-516 ATLDAEPGDI
+516 AMLDAEATDI
-526 VQLVSHVMEGVAPV
+526 VQLISHVMEGAAPV
-540 AAEYGS
+540 AEEYGS
-546 EVTLNAPAGSIIAE
+546 KMQLNAPEGSVVVE
-560 MDDRRIDRILRNLV
+560 MDSRRIDRILRNLI
-574 LNALEHGEGRP
+574 LNALEHGEGRA
-585 VNISVTANDTA
+585 VNISVASNADA
-596 VAVAV
+596 VAVTV
-601 RDHGIGMTPAE
+601 RDHGIGMSPAE

-641 AEDTKLHNGWLQ
+641 TEDTKLHNGWLQ
-653 AWGRKGSGANF
+653 AWGNTGVGSNF
-664 RLTLPLRQGETIT
+664 RLTLPLKQGGTIT
-677 KSPLQLEPVDVGL
+677 KSPLPLEPADVGFGRPGDHSVL
-690 QGADGRNTML
+690 VLGPGATPVLEGSAPRNSAPK
-700 LVDPSPVPRPDDGN
+700 DAA
-714 PDSSVAAGGPPAAGT
+714 AAGNADAVAGESAAGASPAKNAEPAAAAPAGT
-729 AGLRTMPDPGPAD
+729 PETARTG
-742 PELKEGL
+742 ERS

>member
-1 MVSAIKQVPEPS
+1 M
-13 DGRPSAGPVNAAP
+13 
-26 DRGTAGSAART
+26 
-37 FGDVR
+37 
-42 PAGTTARSGPAGTSA
+42 
-57 PSGPPV
+57 
-63 AGRDAAQRSPVD
+63 
-75 PAGAGG
+75 
-81 SSVDPAGAGGS
+81 
-92 SVDPAD
+92 
-98 AGRSTVA
+98 
-105 ADAVGPSTGGAA
+105 
-117 PPVGHAVGHP
+117 
-127 AGYPATWHALVFRTR
+127 
-142 IWIKRARI
+142 
-150 VGVRVAALVA
+150 RVARLVRTGISRFFPAL
-160 TGVSRLIPGIRYLLR
+160 RYIVR
-175 SLHSKWRRSLQ
+175 SLHRRWRRSLQ
-186 FRTVLTTLMLAITSF
+186 FRTVLTTLLLAVTSF
-201 AVVGAYLSSQI
+201 AVVGAYLSNQI
-212 ANNLFQERLVQ
+212 ANNLFQERLTQ

-240 GAQLTDQS
+240 GAQVTDQS

-258 NAVEGRGDVIQRR
+258 NAVEGRGSVIQRR
-271 YVFEAMPEQ
+271 YVFEAMPQQ

-292 SDQLTISVIPTDLRT
+292 SDQLTVSVIPPDLRK
-307 AVQNSGKEQF
+307 AVQESGKDQY
-317 WASTEF
+317 WASTVI

-353 LNTAQKTLDEIQNV
+353 LNTAQQTLDEIQSV
-367 LLAGG
+367 LWAGG
-372 AVLALLIGAVAWYV
+372 AVLVLMIGAIAWYV
-386 TRNVVSPVSHAAL
+386 TRNVVSPVSHAAV

-464 TTVRMAAEVLYDA
+464 TTVRMAAEVLFDA

-491 LYNQVERFQSLL
+491 LYYQVERFQSLL
-503 ADLLEISR
+503 SDLLEISR

-516 ATLDAEPGDI
+516 AMLDAEPEDI
-526 VQLVSHVMEGVAPV
+526 MQVIAHVIEGAAPV

-546 EVTLNAPAGSIIAE
+546 ELILRAPAGGVVVE
-560 MDDRRIDRILRNLV
+560 MDSRRIDRILRNLI
-574 LNALEHGEGRP
+574 LNAVEHGEGKP
-585 VNISVTANDTA
+585 VIITVAANRTA
-596 VAVAV
+596 VGVAV

-641 AEDTKLHNGWLQ
+641 MEDTKLHNGWLQ
-653 AWGRKGSGANF
+653 AWGNKGSGANF
-664 RLTLPLRQGETIT
+664 RLTVPLRQGEEIDR
-677 KSPLQLEPVDVGL
+677 SPVQLEPEDIVLPGVRED
-690 QGADGRNTML
+690 RNIL
-700 LVDPSPVPRPDDGN
+700 LLGPGPSGE
-714 PDSSVAAGGPPAAGT
+714 PAEAGT
-729 AGLRTMPDPGPAD
+729 SSEGAPPSSKAAAHVP
-742 PELKEGL
+742 PKEPL